1 VTQYTRM
8 YSRDLCELLNC
19 VFHVWTYAGLPVY
32 TINKDKQFTYVHCKT
47 LFFST
52 FGIIMNMW
60 CFFKFVKFE
69 NTFYYFT
76 MFFQL
81 ISIYFQN
88 IGVVYNSYTKKYEIA
103 SVINEILEN
112 RQLIYE
118 ITEKQITISKVH
130 ILFLKFIVVNVI
142 IEIIVFVQDSMLML
156 QFTPGEFTYIL
167 CFYSGR
173 FFNLSILLLYFLI
186 LLILTELYEQSVI
199 INTTLKTYFQ
209 IYLSLRSLSLRVIKT
224 FENFILFKIFTD
236 FVLIATS
243 LHYLFYIPVSYS
255 PYFTLYMVFVL
266 LWILTTLFF
275 DFLMFYYFEK
285 IQLQVK

>member
-1 VTQYTRM
+1 
-8 YSRDLCELLNC
+8 
-19 VFHVWTYAGLPVY
+19 
-32 TINKDKQFTYVHCKT
+32 
-47 LFFST
+47 
-52 FGIIMNMW
+52 MW

-88 IGVVYNSYTKKYEIA
+88 IGVVYNSYMKKYEIA

-112 RQLIYE
+112 RQLIFE

-142 IEIIVFVQDSMLML
+142 IEIIVFVQDFMLML

-224 FENFILFKIFTD
+224 FESFILFKIFTD

-243 LHYLFYIPVSYS
+243 LHYLFYIPVSDS